1 MQPEEKPIFA
11 WGSEL
16 LPHQTYPPAK
26 TVFARGAELFPRSAK
41 LEAGLGIAL
50 YLSGSYE
57 EAIHALCSAT
67 DLNPSD
73 SWPYLFLGRM
83 YNTSDHS
90 SEEVRTRLGRFEQ
103 LQPKN
108 PQALYYYAMALWS
121 RGQKLEAN
129 LAQVESLLKEAI
141 TQDTAYADAQF
152 QLGILFADQG
162 RNSDAIQ
169 QFHRSI
175 ALQPNL
181 TTAHYH
187 LAQAYRRE
195 GEKER
200 AGHELQ
206 IFDRLRK
213 RDQAETDT
221 ARKEVKQFIIDLKEQ
236 APAVN

>member
-1 MQPEEKPIFA
+1 MEPSEEHIFA

-16 LPHQTYPPAK
+16 LTHQTYGPAR

-50 YLSGSYE
+50 YLSGNYE

-67 DLNPSD
+67 DLNPSE

-83 YNTSDHS
+83 YNTSGDS
-90 SEEVRTRLGRFEQ
+90 TEEVRTRLGRFAQ
-103 LQPKN
+103 MQPKN
-108 PQALYYYAMALWS
+108 PQALYFYAMALWS
-121 RGQKLEAN
+121 RGQNLQAN
-129 LAQVESLLKEAI
+129 LAQVHSLLKEAI

-169 QFHRSI
+169 QFQRAI

-181 TTAHYH
+181 TTAHSH
-187 LAQAYRRE
+187 LSQPYARS
-195 GEKER
+195 
-200 AGHELQ
+200 
-206 IFDRLRK
+206 
-213 RDQAETDT
+213 TD
-221 ARKEVKQFIIDLKEQ
+221 
-236 APAVN
+236 N